1 MSTPAPSAAGRVLV
15 VNAGS
20 SSLKLHVLDPADAVT
35 ARADLPAPRGAAD
48 DSQIKSA
55 IETLYKVKV
64 AKVNTKI
71 VRSGKIATITFTKD
85 FSAEDI
91 GSRAGVF

>member
-1 MSTPAPSAAGRVLV
+1 VSELRHRVVLHAYV
-15 VNAGS
+15 TEKSMDEMERLN
-20 SSLKLHVLDPADAVT
+20 KLEFAVDR
-35 ARADLPAPRGAAD
+35 RATRAE
-48 DSQIKSA
+48 IKRA
-55 IETLYKVKV
+55 VEGQYQCKV

-85 FSAEDI
+85 YSAEDI

>member
-1 MSTPAPSAAGRVLV
+1 MSELRHRVVLHAYV
-15 VNAGS
+15 TEKSMDEMERLN
-20 SSLKLHVLDPADAVT
+20 KLEFAVDR
-35 ARADLPAPRGAAD
+35 RATRAE
-48 DSQIKSA
+48 IKRA
-55 IETLYKVKV
+55 VEGLYQCKV

-71 VRSGKIATITFTKD
+71 VRTGKIATITLAKE